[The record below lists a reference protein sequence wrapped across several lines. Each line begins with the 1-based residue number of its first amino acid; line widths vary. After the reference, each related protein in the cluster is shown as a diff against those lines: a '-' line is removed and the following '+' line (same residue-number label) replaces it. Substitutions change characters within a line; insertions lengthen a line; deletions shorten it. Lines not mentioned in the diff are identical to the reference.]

1 MQTKRLPAGVAT
13 VAAAVVIAGFALAA
27 PPSPAT
33 AYSVLYKFNGGADGG
48 SPYDSGL
55 PSNTIGN
62 LLYGTTYYGGAKGY
76 GTVYNVTKSGAINL
90 LHSFSGADGE
100 YPNAGVIFDSAGNLY
115 GTASGGGKYGYGV
128 VFKIFASGKFKVIWS
143 FGAEP
148 IGGVPWVIWPSIPR
162 IISTAPQNST
172 EAEVVIA
179 RGSGAAACGKCR
191 PAGPSAQ
198 CHLVLGLGS
207 NKT

>member
-148 IGGVPWVIWPSIPR
+148 IGGVPMGNLAIDSSDNIYG
-162 IISTAPQNST
+162 TT
-172 EAEVVIA
+172 EFY
-179 RGSGAAACGKCR
+179 GGGGGNCQGLGCGGLWQMSSSGAFSPMPLSFGTWLK
-191 PAGPSAQ
+191 
-198 CHLVLGLGS
+198 
-207 NKT
+207 